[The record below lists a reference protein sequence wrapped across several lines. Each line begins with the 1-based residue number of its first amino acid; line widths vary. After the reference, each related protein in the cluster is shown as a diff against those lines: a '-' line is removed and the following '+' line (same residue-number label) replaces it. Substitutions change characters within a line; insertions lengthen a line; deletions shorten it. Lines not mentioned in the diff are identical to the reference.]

1 MKPLILLLTPFL
13 FLQQAA
19 AQSPTGRYLLFSVS
33 GGLLY
38 PRHPGK
44 DVTQNFGYTTIPD
57 AGGGRTS
64 QTFNGS
70 LGHSFANPSFTGDF
84 IGFEIAQKHHSIDFG
99 IGLTQELK
107 DNEGGYFRGGYRY
120 HLLFKGFRLKAGL
133 DLYYVIGGE
142 NKLGSIDNK
151 DQEIDLL
158 GYKAKSQWTET
169 SSDDDGNTETDTHYV
184 NKLDVLYQRNSFL
197 AEPKIALTTTGKHF
211 AFGLEAGWMF
221 QLAQDAVI
229 ELQQSDTKG
238 DNTHSVGRVS
248 MNNNGSMG
256 GPYVA
261 LTVGYYLWEKPKKTG
276 DKPGIFGRKRTDPV
290 DN

>member
-1 MKPLILLLTPFL
+1 MKPLPLLVIPFL
-13 FLQQAA
+13 CLQQAA
-19 AQSPTGRYLLFSVS
+19 AQSPTGKYLLFSIS

-44 DVTQNFGYTTIPD
+44 DVTKNFVYTTLPD

-70 LGHSFANPSFTGDF
+70 LGHSFANPSYTGDF
-84 IGFEIAQKHHSIDFG
+84 INAEVAWNHHSIDFG
-99 IGLTQELK
+99 MGLSQELK
-107 DNEGGYFRGGYRY
+107 DIEGGYFKGGYRY
-120 HLLFKGFRLKAGL
+120 HLPFKGVRIKAGL
-133 DLYYVIGGE
+133 DLYYVMGSD

-169 SSDDDGNTETDTHYV
+169 SSDDDGNTETNTYYA
-184 NKLDVLYQRNSFL
+184 NKLDVQYQRSSFL
-197 AEPKIALTTTGKHF
+197 AEPKIAITTTGKHF

-221 QLAQDAVI
+221 QLVQDDVI

-238 DNTHSVGRVS
+238 KTTH
-248 MNNNGSMG
+248 
-256 GPYVA
+256 
-261 LTVGYYLWEKPKKTG
+261 TVGNVS
-276 DKPGIFGRKRTDPV
+276 ISGR
-290 DN
+290 